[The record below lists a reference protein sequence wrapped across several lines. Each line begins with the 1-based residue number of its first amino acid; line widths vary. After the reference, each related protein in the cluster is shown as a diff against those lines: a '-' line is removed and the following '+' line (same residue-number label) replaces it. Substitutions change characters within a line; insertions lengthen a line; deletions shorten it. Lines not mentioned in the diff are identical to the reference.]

1 MPHVAVHK
9 HLVAGVGVRVGR
21 SGGSIE
27 LKREIANECIEF
39 IETIM
44 EEITHHISRCLVIAT
59 VPIITS
65 VLTYKERENRKNAQI
80 KEEKTVAHLMACV
93 QYIGYNLK

>member
-1 MPHVAVHK
+1 M
-9 HLVAGVGVRVGR
+9 
-21 SGGSIE
+21 GGGNE
-27 LKREIANECIEF
+27 GWGFYWVKERNECSEF
-39 IETIM
+39 TETIM
-44 EEITHHISRCLVIAT
+44 EEITHHMRCLVIAT

-65 VLTYKERENRKNAQI
+65 VLTYKERENWKNAQI

>member
-1 MPHVAVHK
+1 MEWV
-9 HLVAGVGVRVGR
+9 VGTRA
-21 SGGSIE
+21 GGSIE
-27 LKREIANECIEF
+27 LKREIECLEF

-80 KEEKTVAHLMACV
+80 KEEKTVVHLMACV

>member
-1 MPHVAVHK
+1 MEWV
-9 HLVAGVGVRVGR
+9 VGTRA
-21 SGGSIE
+21 GGSIE
-27 LKREIANECIEF
+27 LKREIECLEF

-44 EEITHHISRCLVIAT
+44 EEITHHISRCFIVIAT